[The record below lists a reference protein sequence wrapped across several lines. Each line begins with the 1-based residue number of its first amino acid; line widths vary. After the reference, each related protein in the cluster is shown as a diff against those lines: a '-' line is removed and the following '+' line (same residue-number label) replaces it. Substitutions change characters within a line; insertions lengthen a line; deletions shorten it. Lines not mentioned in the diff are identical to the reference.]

1 LDKKSGAGG
10 NSNHAE
16 SVNAEYG
23 CAMTNGGDVGRGF
36 AAEISAAIG
45 ERVSIRLRDGESF
58 RDLLGV
64 LQNETTIVRRDGS
77 VATFDPDAIAYFRVV
92 PVFNRANHR
101 LADLHLYETATRTL
115 VPVTG
120 DEIRIYACGP
130 TVYRD
135 AHIGNMRTFLL
146 TDLIRRALALNGLET
161 ITVSNITDVGHMS
174 ENLDGSD
181 SGDKVLEE
189 AAREAVTP
197 LMIARR
203 YEERYRTDLEALNIS
218 PANFYPRASENIDLI
233 IQSIEKLIDGGF
245 AYCGSDG
252 NIYFDAKS
260 VNDYGYISG
269 NKLDSLKPGH
279 RYEYVGDGGKRFH
292 ADWALWK
299 LAGKRSEMI
308 WDSPWGAGFPG
319 WHIECSAMSL
329 NLLGSKVDIHV
340 GGIDLRFP
348 HHEDERAQTNA
359 LAGSEVVKNWI
370 HGEHLL
376 FEGKKMA
383 KSSGN
388 VILVSDIAE
397 RGLDPLALRLALL
410 ENRYRA
416 QIDMTWQALTAADA
430 TLHRWR
436 TALTSWGEGLDIKF
450 DEEIHSHFM
459 NDLDTS
465 KAILRL
471 RAIEKDPSI
480 GNKDK
485 RAIFLFADQVL
496 ALNLDKKITN
506 EVSDEV
512 NQLLQERAAARAA
525 GDWAASD
532 RLRDQLATLKI
543 AVRDG
548 KDGQSWDVIR

>member
-1 LDKKSGAGG
+1 M
-10 NSNHAE
+10 
-16 SVNAEYG
+16 SVEG
-23 CAMTNGGDVGRGF
+23 
-36 AAEISAAIG
+36 EISAAIG
-45 ERVSIRLRDGESF
+45 ERVSIRLRDGDGF

-64 LQNETTIVRRDGS
+64 LQNETTIIRRDGS
-77 VATFDPDAIAYFRVV
+77 AATFDPMEIAYFRIV
-92 PVFNRANHR
+92 PVFTRGNHQ
-101 LADLHLYETATRTL
+101 LGELHLYETASRSL
-115 VPVTG
+115 APIKG
-120 DEIRIYACGP
+120 EQIRIYACGP

-146 TDLIRRALALNGLET
+146 TDIIRRALALNGIET

-189 AAREAVTP
+189 AARTARTP
-197 LMIARR
+197 LQIARQ
-203 YEERYRTDLEALNIS
+203 YEEKYRTDLAALNILS
-218 PANFYPRASENIDLI
+218 ADFYPRASENIDLI
-233 IQSIEKLIDGGF
+233 ITSIEKLMASGF

-260 VNDYGYISG
+260 VSDYGYISG

-329 NLLGSKVDIHV
+329 NLLGDHVDIHV

-359 LAGSEVVKNWI
+359 LAGREVVESWI

-397 RGLDPLALRLALL
+397 SGLDPLALRLALL

-416 QIDMTWQALTAADA
+416 QIDMTWQSLTAADA

-436 TALTSWGEGLDIKF
+436 AALASWGDGVEVKL
-450 DEEIHSHFM
+450 DEEIHAHFM
-459 NDLDTS
+459 NDLDTP

-480 GNKDK
+480 GNQDK
-485 RAIFLFADQVL
+485 RAIFLYADQLL
-496 ALNLDKKITN
+496 ALDLNRKIIH
-506 EVSDEV
+506 ELSEEASE
-512 NQLLQERAAARAA
+512 LLAERAAARAN
-525 GDWAASD
+525 GNWAESD
-532 RLRDQLATLKI
+532 RLRDLLASMKI
-543 AVRDG
+543 EVRDS
-548 KDGQSWDVIR
+548 KDGQSWEFIR

>member
-1 LDKKSGAGG
+1 
-10 NSNHAE
+10 
-16 SVNAEYG
+16 
-23 CAMTNGGDVGRGF
+23 
-36 AAEISAAIG
+36 
-45 ERVSIRLRDGESF
+45 
-58 RDLLGV
+58 
-64 LQNETTIVRRDGS
+64 
-77 VATFDPDAIAYFRVV
+77 
-92 PVFNRANHR
+92 
-101 LADLHLYETATRTL
+101 
-115 VPVTG
+115 
-120 DEIRIYACGP
+120 
-130 TVYRD
+130 
-135 AHIGNMRTFLL
+135 
-146 TDLIRRALALNGLET
+146 
-161 ITVSNITDVGHMS
+161 MS

-203 YEERYRTDLEALNIS
+203 YEEKYRSDLEALNIS

-260 VNDYGYISG
+260 IHDYGYISG

-279 RYEYVGDGGKRFH
+279 RYEYLGDGGKKFH

-329 NLLGSKVDIHV
+329 DLLGNQVDIHV

-359 LAGSEVVKNWI
+359 LAGREVVKNWI

-388 VILVSDIAE
+388 VILVSDLAE

-436 TALTSWGEGLDIKF
+436 TALTSWGEGGDIKF
-450 DEEIHSHFM
+450 DEEIHAHFM
-459 NDLDTS
+459 NDLDTP

-471 RAIEKDPSI
+471 RAIEKDPAI
-480 GNKDK
+480 GNQDK
-485 RAIFLFADQVL
+485 RAIFRFADQVL
-496 ALNLDKKITN
+496 ALDLDKKMVN

-512 NQLLQERAAARAA
+512 TQLLQERATARAA
-525 GDWAASD
+525 GNWAASD
-532 RLRDQLATLKI
+532 RLRDELATLKI

-548 KDGQSWDVIR
+548 KDGQSWEVIR

>member
-1 LDKKSGAGG
+1 MGMSFEG
-10 NSNHAE
+10 
-16 SVNAEYG
+16 
-23 CAMTNGGDVGRGF
+23 
-36 AAEISAAIG
+36 EISASLG
-45 ERVSIRLRDGESF
+45 ERVSIRLRDGDGF

-64 LQNETTIVRRDGS
+64 LQNERTVIRRDGS
-77 VATFDPDAIAYFRVV
+77 AANFDPSDIAYFRVV
-92 PVFNRANHR
+92 PVFTRGNHQ
-101 LADLHLYETATRTL
+101 LPDLHLYETATRKL
-115 VPVTG
+115 AKISGEEVL
-120 DEIRIYACGP
+120 IYACGP

-146 TDLIRRALALNGLET
+146 TDLIRRALALNGVET
-161 ITVSNITDVGHMS
+161 VTVSNITDVGHMS

-203 YEERYRTDLEALNIS
+203 YEEKYRSDLTALNILS
-218 PANFYPRASENIDLI
+218 ADFYPRASENIDLI
-233 IQSIEKLIDGGF
+233 IESIAKLMESGF

-260 VNDYGYISG
+260 VSDYGYISG

-308 WDSPWGAGFPG
+308 WESPWGAGFPG

-329 NLLGSKVDIHV
+329 NLLGENVDVHV

-359 LAGSEVVKNWI
+359 LAGREVVKNWI

-388 VILVSDIAE
+388 VILISDIVAG
-397 RGLDPLALRLALL
+397 GLDPLSLRLALL

-416 QIDMTWQALTAADA
+416 QIDMTWQALNAADA
-430 TLHRWR
+430 TLWRWR
-436 TALTSWGEGLDIKF
+436 SALTSWGESNEVKF
-450 DEEIHSHFM
+450 DEEIHTHFM

-471 RAIEKDPSI
+471 RAIEKDPAI
-480 GNKDK
+480 GNQDK
-485 RAIFLFADQVL
+485 RAIFLYADQLL
-496 ALNLDKKITN
+496 ALDLDRRVIS
-506 EVSDEV
+506 EISDEAL
-512 NQLLQERAAARAA
+512 QLLDARATARAA
-525 GDWAASD
+525 GDWAESD
-532 RLRDQLATLKI
+532 RLRDLLATLKI
-543 AVRDG
+543 EVRDG
-548 KDGQSWDVIR
+548 KDGQSWEVFR